1 MKKTLTINLN
11 NTVFHI
17 DEDAY
22 ETLQRYL
29 EELKSHFAG
38 ETDCDEILRD
48 VEARICELFNERIRF
63 GLQVITLPNVEEII
77 NMMGQPSDYG
87 TVEEITD
94 EEKAESE
101 PQPEDPS
108 AHSAPQ
114 PEAKVFRGRKRLYRD
129 KENGMIGGV
138 AAGLAAYLNIDV
150 TWIRILM
157 LIFIFITSGSMFL
170 IYMILWIIT
179 PSADS
184 AAQKL
189 EMRGID
195 PTIEN
200 ISSFIKENTEKVAH
214 EAREAVRS
222 PKNRNFLISL
232 RDLFLEVVRVV
243 VKFVVAILGVG
254 FGCLGVLIII
264 PLMMVLAALIFN
276 SGQIFPIFFPYDW
289 GVVFTDWTQMPFFIT
304 SLLIVISI
312 PLLGLCYVVIQKAF
326 KWPVMPKAVRWTLLI
341 IWCIALIASIVCGVK
356 TLPLLLERNY
366 MF

>member
-22 ETLQRYL
+22 ETLQNYL

-87 TVEEITD
+87 TVADDTD
-94 EEKAESE
+94 EAKTESETQAEEASAGPAPQSEKAY
-101 PQPEDPS
+101 
-108 AHSAPQ
+108 
-114 PEAKVFRGRKRLYRD
+114 RGRKRLYRD

-150 TWIRILM
+150 TWIRVLM
-157 LIFIFITSGSMFL
+157 LIFTIITSGSMFL

-200 ISSFIKENTEKVAH
+200 ISSFIKENAEKVAH

-232 RDLFLEVVRVV
+232 RDLFLEVVRFV

-254 FGCLGVLIII
+254 FGCLGMLIII
-264 PLMMVLAALIFN
+264 PLLMVLAALIFN
-276 SGQIFPIFFPYDW
+276 SGQIFPIFFPY
-289 GVVFTDWTQMPFFIT
+289 VSNLAFADWTQMPFFVT
-304 SLLIVISI
+304 STLIVISV
-312 PLLGLCYVVIQKAF
+312 PLLVLCYVVIQKAF
-326 KWPVMPKAVRWTLLI
+326 KLPSIPKAMRWILFI

-356 TLPLLLERNY
+356 TLPLLLEG
-366 MF
+366 F

>member
-22 ETLQRYL
+22 EALQNYL

-63 GLQVITLPNVEEII
+63 GLQVITLPNVDEII

-87 TVEEITD
+87 TVDD
-94 EEKAESE
+94 ESDDAKAESE
-101 PQPEDPS
+101 SQAEEATSGP
-108 AHSAPQ
+108 APHA
-114 PEAKVFRGRKRLYRD
+114 EKAYRGRKRLYRD

-150 TWIRILM
+150 TWVRVLM
-157 LIFIFITSGSMFL
+157 LIFTLITSGSMFL

-222 PKNRNFLISL
+222 PKNKNFLISL

-254 FGCLGVLIII
+254 FGCLGVVIII
-264 PLMMVLAALIFN
+264 PLLMALAALIFN
-276 SGQIFPIFFPYDW
+276 LGDIYPIFFTSA
-289 GVVFTDWTQMPFFIT
+289 GIGFSNLAETPFFIA
-304 SLLIVISI
+304 SLLAVITI
-312 PLLGLCYVVIQKAF
+312 PLLVLCYVVIQKAF
-326 KWPVMPKAVRWTLLI
+326 KLSSIPKAMRWVLFIL
-341 IWCIALIASIVCGVK
+341 WCIALIASIVCGVK
-356 TLPLLLERNY
+356 TLPLLLEGNY
-366 MF
+366 YY

>member
-22 ETLQRYL
+22 ETLQNYL

-87 TVEEITD
+87 TVDDDTD
-94 EEKAESE
+94 EAKTESETQAEEASAGPAPQSEKAY
-101 PQPEDPS
+101 
-108 AHSAPQ
+108 
-114 PEAKVFRGRKRLYRD
+114 RGRKRLYRD

-150 TWIRILM
+150 TWIRVLM
-157 LIFIFITSGSMFL
+157 LIFTIITSGSMFL

-200 ISSFIKENTEKVAH
+200 ISSFIKENAEKVAH

-222 PKNRNFLISL
+222 PKNKNFLISL
-232 RDLFLEVVRVV
+232 RDLFLEAVRFV

-264 PLMMVLAALIFN
+264 PLLIALAALIFN
-276 SGQIFPIFFPYDW
+276 LGDIYPIFFTSAGIGFSNLAETPL
-289 GVVFTDWTQMPFFIT
+289 FIA
-304 SLLIVISI
+304 SLLAVITI
-312 PLLGLCYVVIQKAF
+312 PLLVLCYVVIQKAF
-326 KWPVMPKAVRWTLLI
+326 KLPSIPKAMRWVLFIL
-341 IWCIALIASIVCGVK
+341 WCIALIASIIC
-356 TLPLLLERNY
+356 
-366 MF
+366 